1 MGKQDNILWLIKQY
15 GGEIPL
21 SELETRYQEEY
32 GEILNL
38 PKNVDLQTY
47 MYGFES
53 IAIKTVSDGSYG
65 RCYYAIYE
73 KPKVVPG
80 HTKMSPTEESNILS
94 LIRESGGEIS
104 LSILKERYLKAFGVL
119 LQQKKF
125 RDWIGTSN
133 HIGTR
138 RSNFGNDILAFDQR
152 SVDQHQFNFNPPPP
166 PLPRGVPSPSSSAVD
181 EMSTL
186 EENNILKLIR
196 KSSKHEVSLSN
207 LRFVYEEAFGV
218 SLQCPKRELRE
229 WIERSGTIG
238 MKKSGKNDLVA
249 YERHIKSSTMRIS
262 DMNIIP
268 EDDAVEAEVEAYADE
283 QQGDVN
289 SNDEHF
295 TTVGSERDAD
305 NDEYEID
312 CDIGMEKVSDIS

>member
-1 MGKQDNILWLIKQY
+1 MGKQDKLLRLIKLL

-53 IAIKTVSDGSYG
+53 IAIKTVSDGSNG
-65 RCYYAIYE
+65 RCYYAVHE
-73 KPKVVPG
+73 KPKAVPG

-104 LSILKERYLKAFGVL
+104 LSILKERLGVL

-133 HIGTR
+133 HIGIR
-138 RSNFGNDILAFDQR
+138 RSNFGNDYVAFDQR
-152 SVDQHQFNFNPPPP
+152 SAVDQYQFNFNPPPP
-166 PLPRGVPSPSSSAVD
+166 PPPRVVPSPSGSVVD
-181 EMSTL
+181 EMSTI

-207 LRFVYEEAFGV
+207 LRFVYEEAFGSV
-218 SLQCPKRELRE
+218 LQCPKRELRE

-238 MKKSGKNDLVA
+238 TKKSGKNDLVA

-268 EDDAVEAEVEAYADE
+268 EDDAVEAEVEAYAEE

-289 SNDEHF
+289 SNNEHF
-295 TTVGSERDAD
+295 TTVGSERDPD
-305 NDEYEID
+305 NDEYQID
-312 CDIGMEKVSDIS
+312 CGDIVEKLMG